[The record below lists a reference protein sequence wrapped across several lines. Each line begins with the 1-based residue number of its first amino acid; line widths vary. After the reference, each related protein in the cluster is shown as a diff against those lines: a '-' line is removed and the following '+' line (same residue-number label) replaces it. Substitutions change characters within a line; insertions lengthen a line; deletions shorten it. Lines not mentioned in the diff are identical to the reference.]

1 MPQSPKGSSFSFI
14 VLALLTCRRCELI
27 VNRRGEFRESWNR
40 GFTMYSCL
48 ASQDLTRLAD
58 RLRSRPRDV
67 PLRCR
72 PKCERRSHATE
83 STSIIAGEKSLYHK
97 PALLMF
103 SLEDHNAASAG
114 FVRLRGG
121 AVIRAALGAIFGFVC
136 CFALTY
142 APLYAATWV
151 RLHIKLHYALPVF
164 FICWVPLVQVLPPIF
179 LWVRSRGIALGFLAY
194 LAMEVLLVIAMLA
207 GLLHPV

>member
-1 MPQSPKGSSFSFI
+1 
-14 VLALLTCRRCELI
+14 
-27 VNRRGEFRESWNR
+27 
-40 GFTMYSCL
+40 
-48 ASQDLTRLAD
+48 
-58 RLRSRPRDV
+58 
-67 PLRCR
+67 
-72 PKCERRSHATE
+72 
-83 STSIIAGEKSLYHK
+83 
-97 PALLMF
+97 MF

-121 AVIRAALGAIFGFVC
+121 AVIRAALGAIFGFVRR
-136 CFALTY
+136 FALTY

-164 FICWVPLVQVLPPIF
+164 FICWVPLGKSSLPIF